1 MKFQV
6 TLQLSFEI
14 EGEDEC
20 AIDELVEALNEVP
33 LINLGAEIEIQN
45 VKVL

>member
-14 EGEDEC
+14 EGEDER
-20 AIDELVEALNEVP
+20 AIDELVETLNEVP
-33 LINLGAEIEIQN
+33 LINLGAEIEVQN